1 MLSVKKKP
9 QANPQ
14 GKGVVPLLAA
24 WDNLSPSQ
32 VEVKSADQI
41 LSQYFTS
48 LLVLSAE
55 FHFKPVPQQ
64 DYYLYWHH
72 NSSGSTWR
80 LSLIEPEKLRTLS
93 LGEFVGCCQLQFD
106 MTWTITPSP
115 QLTQQ
120 TSVLNALQE
129 FAERF
134 QSANQNGE
142 SLEQLLPFFIDELPF
157 YRRLAATA
165 LSSSLS
171 RSITLSNLAGIPS
184 QQWLTEN
191 PCSTR
196 FMLPPASK

>member
-1 MLSVKKKP
+1 MLSVKKK

-14 GKGVVPLLAA
+14 GKGIVPLLAA
-24 WDNLSPSQ
+24 WDNLSPNK
-32 VEVKSADQI
+32 VGVKTADQI

-64 DYYLYWHH
+64 DYYLYWHD
-72 NSSGSTWR
+72 NSSDSPWR

-93 LGEFVGCCQLQFD
+93 LGEYVGCCHLQFD

-115 QLTQQ
+115 QLTEQ

-129 FAERF
+129 FAEGF
-134 QSANQNGE
+134 QSTNQNGE
-142 SLEQLLPFFIDELPF
+142 SLEKLLPFFVNELPF

-191 PCSTR
+191 PYSTR
-196 FMLPPASK
+196 LMLPDVAK

>member
-1 MLSVKKKP
+1 MLSVKLK

-14 GKGVVPLLAA
+14 GKGVVPLLAC
-24 WDNLSPSQ
+24 WDNLSPKK
-32 VEVKSADQI
+32 VAVKSADQI

-64 DYYLYWHH
+64 DYYLYW
-72 NSSGSTWR
+72 NDNPSDSPWR

-93 LGEFVGCCQLQFD
+93 LGEYVGCCHLQFD

-115 QLTQQ
+115 QLTEQ

-129 FAERF
+129 FAEGFR
-134 QSANQNGE
+134 STNQNGE
-142 SLEQLLPFFIDELPF
+142 SLEKLLPFFVNELPF

-191 PCSTR
+191 PFSTR
-196 FMLPPASK
+196 LMLPDVAK

>member
-14 GKGVVPLLAA
+14 GKGVVPLLDA
-24 WDNLSPSQ
+24 WDNLSPRK

-72 NSSGSTWR
+72 NSSGSPWR
-80 LSLIEPEKLRTLS
+80 LSLIEPEKLRTIS
-93 LGEFVGCCQLQFD
+93 LGEFVGCCHLQFD
-106 MTWTITPSP
+106 MTWTMTPSP
-115 QLTQQ
+115 QLKEQPR
-120 TSVLNALQE
+120 VLNALQE

-134 QSANQNGE
+134 QSANQNSE
-142 SLEQLLPFFIDELPF
+142 SLEQLLPFFVDELPF
-157 YRRLAATA
+157 SRRLAATA
-165 LSSSLS
+165 FSSSLS
-171 RSITLSNLAGIPS
+171 RSITLSNLADIPS
-184 QQWLTEN
+184 QQWLNEN
-191 PCSTR
+191 PRSTR
-196 FMLPPASK
+196 LILPDVAK

>member
-24 WDNLSPSQ
+24 WDNLSPSK

-72 NSSGSTWR
+72 NASGSPWR
-80 LSLIEPEKLRTLS
+80 LSLIEPEKLGTLS
-93 LGEFVGCCQLQFD
+93 FGQFVGCCHLQVD
-106 MTWTITPSP
+106 MTWSISPDP
-115 QLTQQ
+115 QLTEQ

-129 FAERF
+129 FAEQF
-134 QSANQNGE
+134 QSANQNSK
-142 SLEQLLPFFIDELPF
+142 SLEQQLPFFVDDLPF

-171 RSITLSNLAGIPS
+171 RSITLSDLADIPG

-191 PCSTR
+191 PSSTHL
-196 FMLPPASK
+196 MLPPAAK

>member
-1 MLSVKKKP
+1 MLCVKKKP

-24 WDNLSPSQ
+24 WDNLSPSK

-64 DYYLYWHH
+64 DYYLYWYH
-72 NSSGSTWR
+72 NSSGSPWR
-80 LSLIEPEKLRTLS
+80 LSLIEPEKLGTLS
-93 LGEFVGCCQLQFD
+93 LGEFVGCCHLQFD
-106 MTWTITPSP
+106 MTWTIIPSP
-115 QLTQQ
+115 QLTEK

-134 QSANQNGE
+134 QSANKNGE
-142 SLEQLLPFFIDELPF
+142 SLEQLLPFFVDELPF

-196 FMLPPASK
+196 FMLPSASK